1 MCTAQPLFL
10 SLRNGDLR
18 DDIPQDETMNG
29 RLAGRD
35 ITYNPLLTQCMSK
48 DEMSKTEKDL
58 PVNLGLNARN
68 TQFRLLS
75 FTASN

>member
-1 MCTAQPLFL
+1 MVKGFFFIIALFYKSLNKRQVCTAQPLFL
-10 SLRNGDLR
+10 ALRNEDLR

-48 DEMSKTEKDL
+48 DEMSKTKKD
-58 PVNLGLNARN
+58 
-68 TQFRLLS
+68 
-75 FTASN
+75 